1 MYFYINKLNL
11 FGIKLRFAKVSGVY
25 QWIVDSI
32 NNWDCSSE
40 QLESRERLL
49 GAPDVQD
56 SNLPHLVD
64 KGWSPSDSDLPLGI
78 CEGDC
83 QRDHD
88 CDGELICFHRV
99 HQEPVPGCVSGG
111 SADISNYDYCVQPVP
126 DSPFVGYLK
135 DMKCAYILNDTTI
148 RQAVKMYLS
157 TPNLAILVYSDPKYW
172 VTTKDTNIEKY
183 YFNIGIYLFV

>member
-1 MYFYINKLNL
+1 MAIPITLQCKFVIICTFYINKLNL

-49 GAPDVQD
+49 GALDVQD

-64 KGWSPSDSDLPLGI
+64 KGWSPSGSLGI

-83 QRDHD
+83 HGDQD
-88 CDGELICFHRV
+88 CDGTLVCFFRN
-99 HQEPVPGCVSGG
+99 Q
-111 SADISNYDYCVQPVP
+111 QLP
-126 DSPFVGYLK
+126 DK
-135 DMKCAYILNDTTI
+135 
-148 RQAVKMYLS
+148 
-157 TPNLAILVYSDPKYW
+157 
-172 VTTKDTNIEKY
+172 
-183 YFNIGIYLFV
+183 